1 MKKYLIWASA
11 ALTAMVCM
19 TACGESSGNA
29 DISIPEYVSEAGLPD
44 SCDMQVA
51 KVYEDFYACY
61 QNKWIEVTDSA
72 IIEKIKEG
80 IDEDE
85 LKETLED
92 LIAKLSSSSAKPA
105 SSSSEDDDSEDSE
118 ENVDSDDDESTD
130 GDDDSTD
137 DDDDSTDGDDGSDTS
152 EGGSSASEE
161 GSSASEGG
169 SSASEGGSS
178 ASEGGSS
185 ASEGGSSASEGG
197 SSASEGGSSA
207 SEGGSSASEEGSSNS
222 EEPESSSE
230 EVSSSSEEPESSSE
244 GESSSSEEPESSESG
259 SSDSG
264 FGDSSSSGS
273 LEQACLE
280 TYDPATHYCK
290 DGVVKAW
297 AISVEKTSPYGIFV
311 PSDSSTAVLSVEDAE
326 SCEFS
331 YTNNLAVDVVYT
343 SGSCTF
349 TVVKNKLAVTRRPPL
364 NFKVNLT
371 SVTYKGSTV
380 SLNLSESVLAYDSL
394 FGRSPTY
401 SFLDSSVV
409 WYSYSE
415 SALLGNVTE
424 GASEEECIA
433 LVRQVPQSDS
443 TSTGLVI
450 FTCNLNSVSEYTC
463 SAQVGSGRTGTTY
476 TLKFVEGKRECRIT
490 ASVKTNSGGLSF

>member
-19 TACGESSGNA
+19 TACGESSGDA

-92 LIAKLSSSSAKPA
+92 LIAKFSSSSAKPA

-137 DDDDSTDGDDGSDTS
+137 DDSTDGVDDSDTS

-207 SEGGSSASEEGSSNS
+207 SEGGSTASEGGSSASEGGSSNS

-230 EVSSSSEEPESSSE
+230 GVSNSSEEPESSD
-244 GESSSSEEPESSESG
+244 SSSSESEG
-259 SSDSG
+259 G
-264 FGDSSSSGS
+264 SSGS
-273 LEQACLE
+273 VEQACLE

-297 AISVEKTSPYGIFV
+297 AISVEKKSEYGIFV
-311 PSDSSTAVLSVEDAE
+311 PSDSSTAVFSVEDAE
-326 SCEFS
+326 NCVFS

-343 SGSCTF
+343 SGSCSL
-349 TVVKNKLAVTRRPPL
+349 TVVKNNRPVGKRPQL
-364 NFKVNLT
+364 SYKVNLT

>member
-19 TACGESSGNA
+19 TACGESSGDA

-85 LKETLED
+85 LKENLED
-92 LIAKLSSSSAKPA
+92 LIAKFSSSSAKPA

-118 ENVDSDDDESTD
+118 ENVDSDDD
-130 GDDDSTD
+130 STD
-137 DDDDSTDGDDGSDTS
+137 DDDDSTDGDDDSDTS

-161 GSSASEGG
+161 
-169 SSASEGGSS
+169 GSS

-297 AISVEKTSPYGIFV
+297 TISVEKTSPYGIFV

-331 YTNNLAVDVVYT
+331 YTGNLAVNVTYT
-343 SGSCTF
+343 PGSCTF
-349 TVVKNKLAVTRRPPL
+349 TVVKNNLAVTRRPPL
-364 NFKVNLT
+364 IFKVNLT

-401 SFLDSSVV
+401 SFLDSNVV

>member
-19 TACGESSGNA
+19 TACGESSGDA

-92 LIAKLSSSSAKPA
+92 LIAKFSSSSAKPA

-137 DDDDSTDGDDGSDTS
+137 DDDDSDTS

-185 ASEGGSSASEGG
+185 ASEEG

-207 SEGGSSASEEGSSNS
+207 SEGGSSASEEGSSN
-222 EEPESSSE
+222 
-230 EVSSSSEEPESSSE
+230 SEEPESSSE

-331 YTNNLAVDVVYT
+331 YTGNLAVNVTYT
-343 SGSCTF
+343 PGSCTF
-349 TVVKNKLAVTRRPPL
+349 TVVKNNLAVTRRPPL

-443 TSTGLVI
+443 TSTGSVI

>member
-19 TACGESSGNA
+19 TACGESSGDA

-137 DDDDSTDGDDGSDTS
+137 DDSTDGDDDSDTS

-161 GSSASEGG
+161 
-169 SSASEGGSS
+169 
-178 ASEGGSS
+178 
-185 ASEGGSSASEGG
+185 G

-311 PSDSSTAVLSVEDAE
+311 PSDSSTAVFSVEDAE
-326 SCEFS
+326 NCVFS

-349 TVVKNKLAVTRRPPL
+349 TVVKNNLAVTRRPPL

-380 SLNLSESVLAYDSL
+380 SLNLSETVLAYDSL

-443 TSTGLVI
+443 TSTGLVK

>member
-1 MKKYLIWASA
+1 MKKYLILASA

-19 TACGESSGNA
+19 TACGESSGDA

-92 LIAKLSSSSAKPA
+92 LIAKFSSSSAKSA

-130 GDDDSTD
+130 GDDD
-137 DDDDSTDGDDGSDTS
+137 SDTS

-185 ASEGGSSASEGG
+185 ASEGDSSESGSSDSGSSASEGG

-207 SEGGSSASEEGSSNS
+207 SEGGSSA
-222 EEPESSSE
+222 SE

-331 YTNNLAVDVVYT
+331 YTGNLAVDVSYT

-349 TVVKNKLAVTRRPPL
+349 TVVKNNRAVTRRPPL
-364 NFKVNLT
+364 NFKVSLT

-380 SLNLSESVLAYDSL
+380 SLDLSESVLAYDSL
-394 FGRSPTY
+394 FGRAPAY
-401 SFLDSSVV
+401 SFLDNDVV
-409 WYSYSE
+409 WYSYYE

-433 LVRQVPQSDS
+433 LVLQVPQSDS
-443 TSTGLVI
+443 TSTGLES
-450 FTCNLNSVSEYTC
+450 FTCKLNSVSEYTC

-476 TLKFVEGKRECRIT
+476 TLKFVERKRECRIT

>member
-19 TACGESSGNA
+19 TACGESSGDA

-92 LIAKLSSSSAKPA
+92 LIAKFSSSSAKPA

-137 DDDDSTDGDDGSDTS
+137 DDDDSDTS

-197 SSASEGGSSA
+197 SSASEEGSSASEGGSSA
-207 SEGGSSASEEGSSNS
+207 SEGGSSASEEGSSN
-222 EEPESSSE
+222 
-230 EVSSSSEEPESSSE
+230 SEEPESSSE

-331 YTNNLAVDVVYT
+331 YTGNLAVNVTYT
-343 SGSCTF
+343 PGSCTF
-349 TVVKNKLAVTRRPPL
+349 TVVKNNLAVTRRPPL

-443 TSTGLVI
+443 TSTGSVI